1 MALKILSDCIN
12 CDVCESVCPNQAIFQ
27 GSVIFEIDANLCN
40 ECVGDHDEPQ
50 CVLLCPVDCI
60 IKDPDYPHVVHKS

>member
-1 MALKILSDCIN
+1 MALKILTDCIN
-12 CDVCESVCPNQAIFQ
+12 CDVCESVCPNQAISE
-27 GSVIFEIDANLCN
+27 GALIYVIDPMKCN

-60 IKDPDYPHVVHKS
+60 VKDPDYPDPSSP